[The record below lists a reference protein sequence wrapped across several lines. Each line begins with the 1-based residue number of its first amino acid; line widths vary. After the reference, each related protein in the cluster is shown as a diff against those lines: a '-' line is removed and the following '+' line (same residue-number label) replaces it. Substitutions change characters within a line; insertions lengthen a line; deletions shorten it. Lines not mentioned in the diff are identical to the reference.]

1 MEKNKLDTKKILL
14 IGVPVIL
21 LLLLLV
27 IIKNGQGEGD
37 IAQQQTE
44 EAFLPESEEE
54 KVLSKREAYEKER
67 REKEMEAQLA
77 NVTYS
82 DNDFFSDMM
91 TEEDGNVSEER
102 VVSAF
107 DDTDDNSS
115 VKSAASST
123 SGKKTT
129 SATTKKSTSYNSS
142 SSSNNSSGKALSYE
156 EMEAQVRQ
164 EVYAKKSERFG
175 GSSTAAK
182 SSSSSSSSS
191 ANNGDVLRVNT
202 SEETKSSSVT
212 SGTGART
219 RTAASTVKNSKNLV
233 AACIHGDQIVTSG
246 GTVRMRL
253 LEDMKIGDVVIP
265 ASTIFYG
272 VAQLGADRMSVK
284 VESMKYGSYI
294 AKTEIVI
301 YDNDAIEGLNLPD
314 NIKAQISKLS
324 ATQSSSGLDVDVP
337 TSSVGGGIVKGA
349 VKSVAGAIKNIGV
362 NRIQEIKV
370 NLKSNYK
377 IYIK

>member
-1 MEKNKLDTKKILL
+1 MEKGKLDTKKILL

-91 TEEDGNVSEER
+91 TEEVGNVSEER

-107 DDTDDNSS
+107 DDTENNSA
-115 VKSAASST
+115 VKSGTSST

-142 SSSNNSSGKALSYE
+142 SSSNYSNGKALSYE

-182 SSSSSSSSS
+182 SSSSSSSNS
-191 ANNGDVLRVNT
+191 GDVLRVNT
-202 SEETKSSSVT
+202 SEESKSTSVT
-212 SGTGART
+212 NSTGART

-233 AACIHGDQIVTSG
+233 AACIHGDQVVTSG

-337 TSSVGGGIVKGA
+337 TSSVGGGIIKGA

>member
-1 MEKNKLDTKKILL
+1 
-14 IGVPVIL
+14 
-21 LLLLLV
+21 
-27 IIKNGQGEGD
+27 
-37 IAQQQTE
+37 
-44 EAFLPESEEE
+44 
-54 KVLSKREAYEKER
+54 
-67 REKEMEAQLA
+67 MEAQLA

-115 VKSAASST
+115 VKSGTSST

-129 SATTKKSTSYNSS
+129 SATTKKSTSYKSGGTSNSS
-142 SSSNNSSGKALSYE
+142 SEKALSYE
-156 EMEAQVRQ
+156 EMEAQVRK

-182 SSSSSSSSS
+182 SSSSSS
-191 ANNGDVLRVNT
+191 ANSGDVLRVNT

-212 SGTGART
+212 SGSGART

-233 AACIHGDQIVTSG
+233 AACIHGDQVVTSG

>member
-54 KVLSKREAYEKER
+54 KVLSKREAYEQER
-67 REKEMEAQLA
+67 REKEAEAQLA
-77 NVTYS
+77 NVSYS

-91 TEEDGNVSEER
+91 TEEVGNVSEER

-107 DDTDDNSS
+107 DDTENNSA
-115 VKSAASST
+115 VKSGTSST
-123 SGKKTT
+123 SGKKIT

-142 SSSNNSSGKALSYE
+142 SSSNNSSGKTLSYE

-182 SSSSSSSSS
+182 SSSSSSSNS
-191 ANNGDVLRVNT
+191 GDVLRVNT
-202 SEETKSSSVT
+202 SEESKSTSVT
-212 SGTGART
+212 NSTGART

-337 TSSVGGGIVKGA
+337 TSSVGGGIIKGA